1 VTTPFLRWAGGKNWL
16 TTYLKQLIK
25 NLNYNNYHEPFVGG
39 GAIFFSLDPQHNGHN
54 TFLYDMNTE
63 LIVAYQTLQNKPLK
77 VIHKL
82 QKYKNSVDEYY
93 SIREKESKGS
103 ITQTARF
110 IYLNQTSYNGLYRVN
125 KSGKYN
131 VPYGYRKNVI
141 FNEENLLSASRALQ
155 GTHIFNGDFTES
167 LRYIGENDLIFLDPP
182 YTVSHNQNGFIEYNK
197 NLFSLNDQYRLNDY
211 INEIKNRRAFYILT
225 NAAHKTIRDIF
236 RKEEDRLIVVE
247 RNSLIGGK
255 NAKRTKIQEYLFT
268 NIPEGV

>member
-1 VTTPFLRWAGGKNWL
+1 MLFR
-16 TTYLKQLIK
+16 
-25 NLNYNNYHEPFVGG
+25 
-39 GAIFFSLDPQHNGHN
+39 S
-54 TFLYDMNTE
+54 
-63 LIVAYQTLQNKPLK
+63 
-77 VIHKL
+77 
-82 QKYKNSVDEYY
+82 
-93 SIREKESKGS
+93 
-103 ITQTARF
+103 
-110 IYLNQTSYNGLYRVN
+110 
-125 KSGKYN
+125 
-131 VPYGYRKNVI
+131 
-141 FNEENLLSASRALQ
+141 
-155 GTHIFNGDFTES
+155 
-167 LRYIGENDLIFLDPP
+167 P